1 VVLCSLELNGFRNLL
16 PGTLH
21 FHPGVNLLWGKNGA
35 GKSNLLE
42 AIYFL
47 FTTCSFRTQRTSELV
62 ARGQSSFRLVAH
74 VETRSGSYRLGVEQE
89 GRSRTLVLDDK
100 KVGLEQVLERFS
112 VLAFS
117 SRQMEILEGGP
128 RERRRFLD
136 RGILALRPGY
146 LRELGE
152 FSRTLAQRNRLLQ
165 TGATATEKAA
175 WDERFA
181 AIAARIR
188 VARRSYC
195 AQLAVA
201 LGEHAGELAP
211 RFGTMKLIYRPSPAA
226 AGATVPAPG
235 VDEKG
240 EDLNQAEREILDA
253 LGRRAAEERRMGHTL
268 VGPHRDEVR
277 FHVGD
282 MDLARFGSAGQR
294 RAALLALK
302 VTRMEMVRQ
311 VRGELPLLL
320 VDDLDSDLD
329 EEASGALLRRVS
341 RSQAF
346 VATCK
351 YGSMRRFAP
360 QVQPFRV
367 SEGRVE
373 AAAPDEGDSSTA
385 VVTHPAGEEPW
396 NRANRAY

>member
-1 VVLCSLELNGFRNLL
+1 MVLCSLELNGFRNLL

-21 FHPGVNLLWGKNGA
+21 FHPGVNLLWGENGA

-47 FTTCSFRTQRTSELV
+47 FTTCSFRTQRTPELV
-62 ARGQSSFRLVAH
+62 ARGQRGFRLVAQ
-74 VETRSGSYRLGVEQE
+74 VETKSGNYRLGLEQN

-146 LRELGE
+146 LQELGE

-165 TGATATEKAA
+165 TGAAATEQAA

-195 AQLAVA
+195 ARLAAA

-211 RFGTMKLIYRPSPAA
+211 RFGTLQLIYRPSPAA
-226 AGATVPAPG
+226 AGAAPEDG
-235 VDEKG
+235 EKG
-240 EDLNQAEREILDA
+240 EDLDQAGREILDA

-282 MDLARFGSAGQR
+282 MDLGRFGSAGQR

-311 VRGELPLLL
+311 ARGELPLLL

-360 QVQPFRV
+360 QVRPFRV
-367 SEGRVE
+367 SEGSVE
-373 AAAPDEGDSSTA
+373 AAAPDDEGDSSTA
-385 VVTHPAGEEPW
+385 AATHAAGEE
-396 NRANRAY
+396 R

>member
-1 VVLCSLELNGFRNLL
+1 
-16 PGTLH
+16 
-21 FHPGVNLLWGKNGA
+21 
-35 GKSNLLE
+35 
-42 AIYFL
+42 
-47 FTTCSFRTQRTSELV
+47 
-62 ARGQSSFRLVAH
+62 
-74 VETRSGSYRLGVEQE
+74 
-89 GRSRTLVLDDK
+89 
-100 KVGLEQVLERFS
+100 
-112 VLAFS
+112 
-117 SRQMEILEGGP
+117 
-128 RERRRFLD
+128 
-136 RGILALRPGY
+136 LALRPGY

-165 TGATATEKAA
+165 TGASATEKAA

-181 AIAARIR
+181 AIAARVR

-195 AQLAVA
+195 AQLEAA

-211 RFGTMKLIYRPSPAA
+211 RNGTMKLIYRPSPAGA
-226 AGATVPAPG
+226 AVPAPG
-235 VDEKG
+235 AGEKG
-240 EDLNQAEREILDA
+240 EELDQAGREILDA

-277 FHVGD
+277 FRVGD
-282 MDLARFGSAGQR
+282 MDLGRFGSAGQR

-302 VTRMEMVRQ
+302 LTRMEMVRQ

-373 AAAPDEGDSSTA
+373 AAAPDDEGDSSTA

-396 NRANRAY
+396 NRANRAC

>member
-1 VVLCSLELNGFRNLL
+1 MVLCSLELNGFRNLL

-47 FTTCSFRTQRTSELV
+47 FTTCSFRTQRTPELV
-62 ARGQSSFRLVAH
+62 ARGQRGFRLAAQ
-74 VETRSGSYRLGVEQE
+74 VETRTGTYRLGLEQD

-100 KVGLEQVLERFS
+100 KVGLEQFLERFS

-117 SRQMEILEGGP
+117 SRHMEILEGGP

-165 TGATATEKAA
+165 TGASATEQAA

-181 AIAARIR
+181 AIAARVR
-188 VARRSYC
+188 VARHNYC
-195 AQLAVA
+195 AQLAAA
-201 LGEHAGELAP
+201 LGEHAGELSP
-211 RFGTMKLIYRPSPAA
+211 RFGTMKLLYRPSPAA
-226 AGATVPAPG
+226 VETARQAGG
-235 VDEKG
+235 KG
-240 EDLNQAEREILDA
+240 EELDQAGREILDA
-253 LGRRAAEERRMGHTL
+253 LSRRAAEERRMGHTL

-282 MDLARFGSAGQR
+282 MDLGRFGSAGQR

-311 VRGELPLLL
+311 ARGELPLLL

-360 QVQPFRV
+360 QVRPFRV
-367 SEGRVE
+367 SEGSVE
-373 AAAPDEGDSSTA
+373 AAAPDDEGDSSTA
-385 VVTHPAGEEPW
+385 ASTHAVAEEPW
-396 NRANRAY
+396 NTANRAC

>member
-1 VVLCSLELNGFRNLL
+1 MILCSLEVNGFRNLL
-16 PGTLH
+16 PGKLH
-21 FHPGVNLLWGKNGA
+21 FHPGVNLFWGKNGA

-47 FTTCSFRTQRTSELV
+47 FTTCSFRTQRTTALV
-62 ARGQSSFRLVAH
+62 ARGQSSFRLVAQIK
-74 VETRSGSYRLGVEQE
+74 TRSGTYHLGLEQE
-89 GRSRTLVLDDK
+89 GRTRTLVLDDK
-100 KVGLEQVLERFS
+100 KVGLEQILERFS

-136 RGILALRPGY
+136 RGILAVRPGY

-152 FSRTLAQRNRLLQ
+152 FSKTLAQRNRLLQ
-165 TGATATEKAA
+165 TGASAAEQAA

-181 AIAARIR
+181 SIAVKIR
-188 VARRSYC
+188 VARSNYC
-195 AQLAVA
+195 KQLVMA
-201 LGEHAGELAP
+201 LGEYAGELAP
-211 RFGTMKLIYRPSPAA
+211 RGGDIQLIYRPSPAA
-226 AGATVPAPG
+226 AESALQT
-235 VDEKG
+235 G
-240 EDLNQAEREILDA
+240 EAEGDQAYVEIMEA

-277 FHVGD
+277 FLLGD
-282 MDLARFGSAGQR
+282 MDLGRFGSAGQR

-311 VRGELPLLL
+311 ARGELPLLL

-351 YGSMRRFAP
+351 YSSMRRFAP
-360 QVQPFRV
+360 QVQAFRV

-373 AAAPDEGDSSTA
+373 VAAPEIFGDRSTAAATPT
-385 VVTHPAGEEPW
+385 AGEEPW
-396 NRANRAY
+396 NQASREK

>member
-1 VVLCSLELNGFRNLL
+1 MILCSLELNGFRNLL

-47 FTTCSFRTQRTSELV
+47 FTTCSFRTQRTPELV
-62 ARGQSSFRLVAH
+62 ARGQRGFRLVAQ
-74 VETRSGSYRLGVEQE
+74 VETRSGSYRLGLEQD

-152 FSRTLAQRNRLLQ
+152 FSRTLAHRNRLLQ
-165 TGATATEKAA
+165 TGAAATEQAA

-195 AQLAVA
+195 AELAAA
-201 LGEHAGELAP
+201 LVEHAGELAP
-211 RFGTMKLIYRPSPAA
+211 RNGGMQLIYRPSPAA
-226 AGATVPAPG
+226 AGAATEDGEV
-235 VDEKG
+235 G
-240 EDLNQAEREILDA
+240 EDLDQAYREILDA

-282 MDLARFGSAGQR
+282 MDLGRFGSAGQR

-311 VRGELPLLL
+311 VRGELPILL

-360 QVQPFRV
+360 QVRPFRV
-367 SEGRVE
+367 SEGSVE
-373 AAAPDEGDSSTA
+373 AAAPDDEGDSSTA
-385 VVTHPAGEEPW
+385 AATHAAGEEQW
-396 NRANRAY
+396 NRANRAC

>member
-1 VVLCSLELNGFRNLL
+1 MY
-16 PGTLH
+16 H
-21 FHPGVNLLWGKNGA
+21 
-35 GKSNLLE
+35 
-42 AIYFL
+42 
-47 FTTCSFRTQRTSELV
+47 
-62 ARGQSSFRLVAH
+62 
-74 VETRSGSYRLGVEQE
+74 LGLEQE
-89 GRSRTLVLDDK
+89 GRTRTLVLDDK
-100 KVGLEQVLERFS
+100 KVGLEQILERFS

-136 RGILALRPGY
+136 RGILAVRPGY

-152 FSRTLAQRNRLLQ
+152 FSKTLAQRNRLLQ
-165 TGATATEKAA
+165 TGASTAEQAA

-181 AIAARIR
+181 SIAVKIR
-188 VARRSYC
+188 VARSNYC
-195 AQLAVA
+195 KQLVMA
-201 LGEHAGELAP
+201 LGEYAGELAP
-211 RFGTMKLIYRPSPAA
+211 RGGDIQLIYRPSPAA
-226 AGATVPAPG
+226 AESALQT
-235 VDEKG
+235 G
-240 EDLNQAEREILDA
+240 EAEGDQAYVEIMEA
-253 LGRRAAEERRMGHTL
+253 LGRRAVEERRMGHTL

-277 FHVGD
+277 FLLGD
-282 MDLARFGSAGQR
+282 MDLGRFGSAGQR

-311 VRGELPLLL
+311 ARGELPLLL

-351 YGSMRRFAP
+351 YSSMKRFAP
-360 QVQPFRV
+360 QVQAYRV

-373 AAAPDEGDSSTA
+373 AAAPEISGDRSTA
-385 VVTHPAGEEPW
+385 AATPTAGEEPW
-396 NRANRAY
+396 NQASREK